1 MCSSVHLCSSV
12 FLPTTPHH
20 HPESPLKKPSRI
32 LTARIQ
38 ATLNRLTSC
47 ALAASGEIVWNDE
60 EIQASPHEKAKKM
73 QGYTGAQRVDSGAM
87 VEKQLTCSPVKGE
100 KLQRTLLSLKAL
112 TSWFLSILCQ
122 LSQAGTETHQAS
134 ANTNSHRLVEA
145 VETNQGE
152 CVFSHFSQAFK
163 MTCAGPRSHVVC
175 FLLPQTAE
183 WKIYS
188 RYGKPSG
195 ECCSCFLVRSFSLG
209 PTVTRTNALAVI
221 RMLRRTGAK
230 SRRCKEEVGEGRS
243 KTEDRRL
250 FRSQTTDYMS
260 QQTKTKRKV
269 IIGQFQFHFIT
280 IRKK

>member
-47 ALAASGEIVWNDE
+47 ALAASGEIVWNGE

-145 VETNQGE
+145 VETNQVE

-163 MTCAGPRSHVVC
+163 MTCALGREVTLCVFFCLKLQSERSTAAMGSRVVNVVLVFLSGHSVWGRLWPGRMHLPWSGCWGEQEQSQEGARRKWERDAVRRRTDDC
-175 FLLPQTAE
+175 FAAKPQTICHNRQKQKE
-183 WKIYS
+183 
-188 RYGKPSG
+188 
-195 ECCSCFLVRSFSLG
+195 
-209 PTVTRTNALAVI
+209 
-221 RMLRRTGAK
+221 K
-230 SRRCKEEVGEGRS
+230 S
-243 KTEDRRL
+243 
-250 FRSQTTDYMS
+250 
-260 QQTKTKRKV
+260 
-269 IIGQFQFHFIT
+269 
-280 IRKK
+280 